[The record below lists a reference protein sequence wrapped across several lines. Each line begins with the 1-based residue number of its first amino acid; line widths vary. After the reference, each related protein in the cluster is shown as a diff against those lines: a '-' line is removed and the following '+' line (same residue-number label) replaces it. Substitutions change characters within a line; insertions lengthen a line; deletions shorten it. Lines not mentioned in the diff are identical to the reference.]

1 MRNIL
6 SCISE
11 TINDKSENINEEVH
25 RALKLNPDSRIRKPK
40 TKKERI
46 SEIEAQIA
54 ELQKELDQLKP
65 PKKKRSRSSSS
76 SSSSSSSYGC
86 GGSSSSSYGCGGG
99 SSRSYGC

>member
-46 SEIEAQIA
+46 AEIEAQMA

-65 PKKKRSRSSSS
+65 PKKTRSRSSSS
-76 SSSSSSSYGC
+76 S
-86 GGSSSSSYGCGGG
+86 SSSSSYGCGGG
-99 SSRSYGC
+99 SSRSYGCGGGSSRSYGC